1 MDKAVWQEKHQWTGI
16 TLQENGIKRVLDR
29 KKEKQWKQFQKE
41 TIAAICG
48 AVL

>member
-1 MDKAVWQEKHQWTGI
+1 MAREASVDRHNTARKWDQTGSG
-16 TLQENGIKRVLDR
+16 QK